1 MQQSKRSFFISYLE
15 GKKFSKISGD
25 NNKIHLNKKIGYNSI
40 FGENICHGALLIIK
54 FFEVLKFKKILNKYS
69 EFAIEVDF
77 KKGVVYDNEIKVEF
91 KNLKEKIYFFTL
103 LQSKDIIAT
112 IKIILKK
119 NHIYLLENFH
129 KRKVYNQNVRQIKF
143 YKNYQLDSCLCMLL
157 CNLSSYVGVVYPGEN
172 SIIKRVTIN
181 CNSKFRYDKKINISS
196 YRENQN
202 LPLIRNILHFDK
214 FLINFESLERPV
226 LKVKFKKVNELLLK
240 KIKNIKDN
248 ILIIGASSGI
258 GNDLLNLFLNNTK
271 IKIIATYFR
280 NYIKIKKRNLIIKK
294 INILTD
300 SKLIFNIIK
309 KYQPIIVYYFPT
321 PKIFL
326 DTNNKK
332 IINQYKKY
340 YLYYPAKILQYIKN
354 FKVKFF
360 YPSTDF
366 ININPKT
373 DYSKIKLE
381 AEKKLLKLV
390 NKKVS
395 VNILRLGK
403 INTKQNL
410 SLINNRNPNFRDLI
424 KNNLGIQKKIFL

>member
-1 MQQSKRSFFISYLE
+1 
-15 GKKFSKISGD
+15 
-25 NNKIHLNKKIGYNSI
+25 
-40 FGENICHGALLIIK
+40 
-54 FFEVLKFKKILNKYS
+54 
-69 EFAIEVDF
+69 
-77 KKGVVYDNEIKVEF
+77 
-91 KNLKEKIYFFTL
+91 
-103 LQSKDIIAT
+103 
-112 IKIILKK
+112 
-119 NHIYLLENFH
+119 
-129 KRKVYNQNVRQIKF
+129 
-143 YKNYQLDSCLCMLL
+143 MLL

-226 LKVKFKKVNELLLK
+226 LKVKLKKVNKLLLK

-381 AEKKLLKLV
+381 AERKLLKLV

>member
-1 MQQSKRSFFISYLE
+1 
-15 GKKFSKISGD
+15 
-25 NNKIHLNKKIGYNSI
+25 
-40 FGENICHGALLIIK
+40 
-54 FFEVLKFKKILNKYS
+54 
-69 EFAIEVDF
+69 
-77 KKGVVYDNEIKVEF
+77 
-91 KNLKEKIYFFTL
+91 
-103 LQSKDIIAT
+103 
-112 IKIILKK
+112 
-119 NHIYLLENFH
+119 
-129 KRKVYNQNVRQIKF
+129 
-143 YKNYQLDSCLCMLL
+143 
-157 CNLSSYVGVVYPGEN
+157 
-172 SIIKRVTIN
+172 
-181 CNSKFRYDKKINISS
+181 
-196 YRENQN
+196 
-202 LPLIRNILHFDK
+202 
-214 FLINFESLERPV
+214 
-226 LKVKFKKVNELLLK
+226 LLK

-340 YLYYPAKILQYIKN
+340 YLYCPAKILQYIKN

-381 AEKKLLKLV
+381 AERKLLKLV